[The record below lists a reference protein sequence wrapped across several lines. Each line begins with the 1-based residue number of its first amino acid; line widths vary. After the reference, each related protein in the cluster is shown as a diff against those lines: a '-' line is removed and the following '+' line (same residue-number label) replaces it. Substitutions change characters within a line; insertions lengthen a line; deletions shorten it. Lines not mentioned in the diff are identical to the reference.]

1 MSFPELVFLESL
13 LEDLEGQARIE
24 QLATVSFASMSFP
37 IYSIVLGA
45 KEPEA
50 PTLALIGGVHGQEK
64 IGSQVVLS
72 ALETITELLQ
82 WDEMIHLALKRSRI
96 AVLPIVNPVGM
107 YLLRRSNGNGVD
119 LNRNSPIDAESHSY
133 PLIGGQ

>member
-50 PTLALIGGVHGQEK
+50 PTLALIGGVHGQ
-64 IGSQVVLS
+64 IGRAHV
-72 ALETITELLQ
+72 
-82 WDEMIHLALKRSRI
+82 
-96 AVLPIVNPVGM
+96 
-107 YLLRRSNGNGVD
+107 
-119 LNRNSPIDAESHSY
+119 
-133 PLIGGQ
+133 